1 MAEVAGLALGA
12 VGIAGVIGAF
22 KDALELFNLLADSRH
37 FGREYEVL
45 ETKLNIERTLCSDG

>member
-22 KDALELFNLLADSRH
+22 KDTLELFNLLADSTALWAR
-37 FGREYEVL
+37 V
-45 ETKLNIERTLCSDG
+45 